1 MKTLRAAFLR
11 LVGLWKGEE
20 REREVAA
27 ELEAHLELHIDD
39 NLRAGMS
46 TEEARR
52 AAILKL
58 GGMEAT
64 KQVCRERN
72 GVPVIEN
79 LMRDGRFAI
88 RQLRKNPGFTGTA
101 VLMLALGMGASV
113 AIFAFV
119 DASLIQPLPYRD
131 PARLVAVYESNP
143 MCPECN
149 LSYPDYLDWKKL
161 NRVFRSLE
169 MYANAGYS
177 VSTAGG
183 LEPTH
188 GARVS
193 DGFFRTLG
201 VTPVLGRDFYR
212 GEDLPG
218 AQRAVLLSYGAWQKR
233 YGGKRDVL
241 GRTVALSGNPYAI
254 IGVLPADFH
263 FAPTEPADFFTT
275 FHAESECDLRRS
287 CHGIYGVARLK
298 DGVTAGTAL
307 ADVSGIAKQL
317 EKEYPENKGQGAA
330 VLPLGEVI
338 IGSIR
343 PMLLVLLSGA
353 GLLLL
358 IAGVNVASLLL
369 VRAEGRRREM
379 AVRGALGAGRGRLI
393 SQFAT
398 EGLILAGMGSALG
411 VVAAVWTMNLL
422 LHLLS
427 ADVLAHMPYLRGLG
441 LNAHAL
447 VFAGGI
453 ALLAAVLFSMAPA
466 LHHAASG
473 TMGGLSEGSRGSSGN
488 AWRRIGSKLV
498 VVELATAVVLLVG
511 AGLLSKS
518 LYLLLQVRNGLQP
531 DHLATLSVAAPKA
544 RYAKDEQLVA
554 LERRM
559 LSRIRDVPGVKSAG
573 VTSQLPVTYNGNTDW
588 IRFVGRPFNGEH
600 NEVNERDVSADYLAT
615 LGAELLRG
623 RYFADGE
630 DLSKP
635 KVAIINQALA
645 RKYFAG
651 QDPLGKQFG
660 DLGLSPKSIKE
671 IVGVVDDVREGSL
684 DAEIW
689 PAVYYPFN
697 QSTDDYFQIAVRT
710 SQAELSII
718 PTLKAIIHE
727 IDPGIVAFDGGSMRE
742 EITNSQSA
750 YMHRASAWL
759 VGGFAAL
766 ALALGVFGLYGV
778 IAYSVSQRTREI
790 GVRMALGAERKAV
803 YELILREAGWLT
815 VAGIG
820 VGLAGAIGAAR
831 LMSGLLFGVRPW
843 DLETLGVVAGV
854 LGGCAILASFIP
866 ARRAAGVNPLEA
878 LRVE

>member
-1 MKTLRAAFLR
+1 MTGLRAWFLR
-11 LVGLWKGEE
+11 LAGLWRSEALD
-20 REREVAA
+20 REVAA
-27 ELEAHLELHIDD
+27 ELEAHLQLHIDD
-39 NLRAGMS
+39 NRRAGM
-46 TEEARR
+46 TAEEARR
-52 AAILKL
+52 QAILKL
-58 GGMEAT
+58 GGVEAT

-72 GVPVIEN
+72 GVPIVEN
-79 LMRDGRFAI
+79 LLRDARFAV
-88 RQLRKNPGFTGTA
+88 RQLRKNPGFTCTA
-101 VLMLALGMGASV
+101 VLMLALGMCASV
-113 AIFAFV
+113 AIFAFA
-119 DASLIQPLPYRD
+119 DASLIKPLPYRD

-143 MCPECN
+143 MCPQCN
-149 LSYPDYLDWKKL
+149 LSYPDYLDWKKR
-161 NRVFRSLE
+161 NGVFRSLE

-177 VSTAGG
+177 VSTAAG

-201 VTPVLGRDFYR
+201 VTPILGRDFYR

-218 AQRAVLLSYGAWQKR
+218 AQRAVLLSYSAWQKR
-233 YGGKRDVL
+233 YGGKRSML
-241 GRTVALSGNPYAI
+241 GRTVVLSGNPYVI
-254 IGVLPADFH
+254 IGVLPAEFH
-263 FAPTEPADFFTT
+263 FAPSEPADFFTT

-298 DGVTAGTAL
+298 DGVTVGTAL
-307 ADVSGIAKQL
+307 ANVSGIAKQL

-330 VLPLGEVI
+330 VLPLSEVI
-338 IGSIR
+338 IGRMR

-379 AVRGALGAGRGRLI
+379 AVRGALGAGRARLI
-393 SQFAT
+393 SQFVT
-398 EGLILAGMGSALG
+398 EGLILAGMGSVMG
-411 VVAAVWTMNLL
+411 VAAAVWTMELL

-427 ADVLAHMPYLRGLG
+427 ADALAHMPYLRGLG
-441 LNAHAL
+441 LNPHVLA
-447 VFAGGI
+447 FAGAI
-453 ALLAAVLFSMAPA
+453 ALLAALLFSVAPA
-466 LHHAASG
+466 FHHAASG
-473 TMGGLSEGSRGSSGN
+473 AAGGLIEGSRGSSGN
-488 AWRRIGSKLV
+488 AWRRMGSKLV
-498 VVELATAVVLLVG
+498 IVELATAMVLLVG

-518 LYLLLQVRNGLQP
+518 LYLLLQVSNGLQP
-531 DHLATLSVAAPKA
+531 DHLATLSVAAPKE

-554 LERRM
+554 LERRI
-559 LSRIRDVPGVKSAG
+559 LSRIRNVPGVKSAG

-600 NEVNERDVSADYLAT
+600 NEVNERDVSAEYLAT
-615 LGAELLRG
+615 LQARLLRG
-623 RYFADGE
+623 RYFADTE

-651 QDPLGKQFG
+651 QDPIGKQFG
-660 DLGLSPKSIKE
+660 DLGLTPKSIKE
-671 IVGVVDDVREGSL
+671 IIGVVDDVREGSL

-742 EITNSQSA
+742 QITNSQSA

-790 GVRMALGAERKAV
+790 GVRMALGAERRSV

-815 VAGIG
+815 LAGIAF
-820 VGLAGAIGAAR
+820 GLAGAIGAAR
-831 LMSGLLFGVRPW
+831 LMGGLLFAVKPW
-843 DLETLGVVAGV
+843 DFETLGVVAGV

-866 ARRAAGVNPLEA
+866 ARRAAGVNPVEA